1 MLRVEDL
8 SVLSG
13 DPLSLKADSKY
24 VDNRF
29 ARIEN
34 DKSVKFLRD
43 FGVDGFYRLSVL
55 ANKGFSLEESMIIF
69 KLEND
74 LDVTFDEL
82 KIYYNL
88 FKSYEDSVFQCRE
101 VQYHK

>member
-1 MLRVEDL
+1 MIRAEDL

-34 DKSVKFLRD
+34 DKSIKFLRD

-74 LDVTFDEL
+74 LDLSLYTHLRAHET
-82 KIYYNL
+82 
-88 FKSYEDSVFQCRE
+88 
-101 VQYHK
+101 

>member
-8 SVLSG
+8 SILSG

-34 DKSVKFLRD
+34 DKSIKFLRD

-88 FKSYEDSVFQCRE
+88 FKSSEDSVF
-101 VQYHK
+101 

>member
-1 MLRVEDL
+1 MIRVEDL

-13 DPLSLKADSKY
+13 DHLSLKADSKY

-34 DKSVKFLRD
+34 DKSVKFLRY
-43 FGVDGFYRLSVL
+43 FWVGGFYRLSVL

-88 FKSYEDSVFQCRE
+88 LP
-101 VQYHK
+101 

>member
-34 DKSVKFLRD
+34 DKSIKFLRD
-43 FGVDGFYRLSVL
+43 FGVNGFYRLSVL

-88 FKSYEDSVFQCRE
+88 FKSSEDSVFQYRDE
-101 VQYHK
+101 R

>member
-1 MLRVEDL
+1 MLRVEDF
-8 SVLSG
+8 SVLSD

-43 FGVDGFYRLSVL
+43 FGIGGLYRLSVL

-82 KIYYNL
+82 KIYFNL
-88 FKSYEDSVFQCRE
+88 FKSSEDSVF
-101 VQYHK
+101 

>member
-8 SVLSG
+8 SIRSG
-13 DPLSLKADSKY
+13 DNGMMIDPISLKADSKY

-34 DKSVKFLRD
+34 DKSVKFLRY
-43 FGVDGFYRLSVL
+43 FGVEGLYRLSVL

-88 FKSYEDSVFQCRE
+88 LP
-101 VQYHK
+101 

>member
-1 MLRVEDL
+1 MLRVGDL
-8 SVLSG
+8 SVGDLGVLS

-34 DKSVKFLRD
+34 DKSIKFLRD
-43 FGVDGFYRLSVL
+43 FGVNGFYRLSVL

-74 LDVTFDEL
+74 LDVTFYEL
-82 KIYYNL
+82 KIYYYL
-88 FKSYEDSVFQCRE
+88 LP
-101 VQYHK
+101 

>member
-8 SVLSG
+8 SIRSG
-13 DPLSLKADSKY
+13 DNGMMIDPISLKADSKY

-43 FGVDGFYRLSVL
+43 FGVGGLYRLSVL
-55 ANKGFSLEESMIIF
+55 ANKGFNLEESMIIF

-88 FKSYEDSVFQCRE
+88 LP
-101 VQYHK
+101 

>member
-8 SVLSG
+8 SALDSNVGMNG
-13 DPLSLKADSKY
+13 DLISLKADSKY

-43 FGVDGFYRLSVL
+43 FGIGGLYRLSVL
-55 ANKGFSLEESMIIF
+55 ANKGFNLEESMIIF

-88 FKSYEDSVFQCRE
+88 LT
-101 VQYHK
+101 

>member
-1 MLRVEDL
+1 MIRAEDL

-34 DKSVKFLRD
+34 DKSIKFLRD
-43 FGVDGFYRLSVL
+43 FGVNGFYRLSVL

-88 FKSYEDSVFQCRE
+88 FKSSEDSVF
-101 VQYHK
+101 

>member
-1 MLRVEDL
+1 MIRVEDL
-8 SVLSG
+8 SILSG
-13 DPLSLKADSKY
+13 DHLSLKADSKY

-43 FGVDGFYRLSVL
+43 FGVGGFYRLSVL

-88 FKSYEDSVFQCRE
+88 LQ
-101 VQYHK
+101 

>member
-8 SVLSG
+8 SIRSG
-13 DPLSLKADSKY
+13 DNGMMIDPISLKADSKY

-43 FGVDGFYRLSVL
+43 FGIGGLYRLSVL

-88 FKSYEDSVFQCRE
+88 FKSSEDSVF
-101 VQYHK
+101 

>member
-8 SVLSG
+8 SIRSG
-13 DPLSLKADSKY
+13 DNGMMIDHISLKADSKY

-34 DKSVKFLRD
+34 DKSIKFLRD
-43 FGVDGFYRLSVL
+43 FGVNGFYRLSVL

-88 FKSYEDSVFQCRE
+88 FKSSEDSVF
-101 VQYHK
+101 

>member
-1 MLRVEDL
+1 MLRVEDF

-13 DPLSLKADSKY
+13 DNGMMMEPLSLKADSKY

-43 FGVDGFYRLSVL
+43 FGIGGLYRLSVL
-55 ANKGFSLEESMIIF
+55 ANKGL
-69 KLEND
+69 
-74 LDVTFDEL
+74 
-82 KIYYNL
+82 
-88 FKSYEDSVFQCRE
+88 
-101 VQYHK
+101 

>member
-1 MLRVEDL
+1 MVKVEDL

-34 DKSVKFLRD
+34 DKSIKFLRD
-43 FGVDGFYRLSVL
+43 FGVNGFYRLSVL

-69 KLEND
+69 KLENE
-74 LDVTFDEL
+74 V
-82 KIYYNL
+82 NN
-88 FKSYEDSVFQCRE
+88 KS
-101 VQYHK
+101 K

>member
-34 DKSVKFLRD
+34 DKSIKFLRD

-88 FKSYEDSVFQCRE
+88 FKSSEDSVF
-101 VQYHK
+101 

>member
-34 DKSVKFLRD
+34 DKSIKFLRD
-43 FGVDGFYRLSVL
+43 FGVNGFYRLSVL

-88 FKSYEDSVFQCRE
+88 FKSSEGSVF
-101 VQYHK
+101 

>member
-1 MLRVEDL
+1 MLRVEDF

-34 DKSVKFLRD
+34 DKSIKFLRD
-43 FGVDGFYRLSVL
+43 F
-55 ANKGFSLEESMIIF
+55 
-69 KLEND
+69 
-74 LDVTFDEL
+74 
-82 KIYYNL
+82 
-88 FKSYEDSVFQCRE
+88 
-101 VQYHK
+101 

>member
-8 SVLSG
+8 SIRSG
-13 DPLSLKADSKY
+13 DNGMMINPISLKADSKY

-43 FGVDGFYRLSVL
+43 FGIGGLYRLSVL

-88 FKSYEDSVFQCRE
+88 LP
-101 VQYHK
+101 

>member
-1 MLRVEDL
+1 MVKVEDF

-69 KLEND
+69 KLENY

-88 FKSYEDSVFQCRE
+88 LT
-101 VQYHK
+101 

>member
-1 MLRVEDL
+1 MLINGNLGKKRLTGMLRVEDL

-24 VDNRF
+24 VDDRF

-43 FGVDGFYRLSVL
+43 FGIGGLYRLSVL

-88 FKSYEDSVFQCRE
+88 LP
-101 VQYHK
+101 

>member
-1 MLRVEDL
+1 MVKVEDL

-34 DKSVKFLRD
+34 DKSIKFLRD
-43 FGVDGFYRLSVL
+43 FGVNGFYRLSVL

-88 FKSYEDSVFQCRE
+88 LCRNRME
-101 VQYHK
+101 CGCL

>member
-1 MLRVEDL
+1 MIRAEDL

-34 DKSVKFLRD
+34 DKSIKFLRD

-88 FKSYEDSVFQCRE
+88 FKSSEDSVF
-101 VQYHK
+101 

>member
-8 SVLSG
+8 SIRSG
-13 DPLSLKADSKY
+13 DNGMMIDPISLKADSKY

-43 FGVDGFYRLSVL
+43 FGIGGLYRLSVL

-88 FKSYEDSVFQCRE
+88 LP
-101 VQYHK
+101 

>member
-1 MLRVEDL
+1 MLRVEDF

-13 DPLSLKADSKY
+13 DNGMMMEPLSLKADSKY

-43 FGVDGFYRLSVL
+43 FGVGGFYRLSVL

-74 LDVTFDEL
+74 LDVAFNEL

-88 FKSYEDSVFQCRE
+88 LP
-101 VQYHK
+101 

>member
-8 SVLSG
+8 SILSG
-13 DPLSLKADSKY
+13 DNGMMMELLSLKADSKY

-43 FGVDGFYRLSVL
+43 FGIGGLYRLSVL
-55 ANKGFSLEESMIIF
+55 ANKCFSLEESMIIF

-74 LDVTFDEL
+74 LDMTFDE
-82 KIYYNL
+82 KKKYYNI
-88 FKSYEDSVFQCRE
+88 
-101 VQYHK
+101 